1 MEKKQT
7 AKNQT
12 TKEQTSKE
20 QIIKKK
26 KVRKKKEADFTL
38 IVLTLALVIFGII
51 MVFSASYY
59 NSINEYGTPYHYLI
73 REIFW
78 AGLGTVLM
86 FVLSRIDYRYYKVI
100 AWPGII
106 ISAVLL
112 ALLFTPLGIT
122 RNYATRWLGI
132 GGFTLMP
139 AEIAK
144 IAIIIFVAYYFSSR
158 PKSINKMSTSLVPMF
173 GITILFGGLI
183 MLQPNMSTAMII
195 FGITMSMMLFAG
207 AKWRYFIGTIVAGG
221 VGAFILI
228 FSDPDGYRLKR
239 FTSFIDPFADPLGTG
254 YQVMQSLFAMGSGR
268 VFGVGIGKSIQKNL
282 HLPEAQNDF
291 ILAVIA
297 EELGFIGVMILL
309 ICYLVLIWKGY
320 EIAIN
325 AKDPFGTLVAA
336 GITTMLALQVILN
349 VLVVTSS
356 MPPTGVTLPFISYG
370 GNALILFMCSM
381 GILLNISKN
390 TNKQVN
396 GSEVLK

>member
-1 MEKKQT
+1 MKKNLLKT
-7 AKNQT
+7 
-12 TKEQTSKE
+12 
-20 QIIKKK
+20 IKKI
-26 KVRKKKEADFTL
+26 RKKKESDFTL
-38 IVLTLALVIFGII
+38 ILLTLGLVIFGII

-59 NSINEYGTPYHYLI
+59 NSINEYGTPFHYLT

-78 AGLGTVLM
+78 ALLGTGGML
-86 FVLSRIDYRYYKVI
+86 FFSQLDYRYFKLM

-106 ISAVLL
+106 GSAILL
-112 ALLFTPLGIT
+112 SLLFTPLGIT

-144 IAIIIFVAYYFSSR
+144 IAIIIFIAYYFSSK
-158 PKSINKMSTSLVPMF
+158 PKRIDQLSTSLVPMVA
-173 GITILFGGLI
+173 ISVLFGGLI

-207 AKWRYFIGTIVAGG
+207 AKWRYFFGTILAGG
-221 VGAFILI
+221 VGAAVLI
-228 FSDPDGYRLKR
+228 FADTDGYRLKR
-239 FTSFIDPFADPLGTG
+239 FTSFLDPFADPLGTG
-254 YQVMQSLFAMGSGR
+254 YQVMQSLFAMGSGQ
-268 VFGVGIGKSIQKNL
+268 VFGVGLGKSIQKNL

-297 EELGFIGVMILL
+297 EELGYIGVIILL
-309 ICYLVLIWKGY
+309 ACYLVLIWKGY

-325 AKDPFGTLVAA
+325 ARDSFGSLIAA
-336 GITTMLALQVILN
+336 GITTMIALQVILN

-370 GNALILFMCSM
+370 GNALLLFMCST

-390 TNKQVN
+390 AKR

>member
-1 MEKKQT
+1 M
-7 AKNQT
+7 
-12 TKEQTSKE
+12 
-20 QIIKKK
+20 KKK
-26 KVRKKKEADFTL
+26 KPAPRRIKRNKTEGDFLL
-38 IVLTLALVIFGII
+38 ILLTMILVIFGTI

-59 NSINEYGTPYHYLI
+59 NSINEFGNPYYYLI
-73 REIFW
+73 RSVFW
-78 AGLGTVLM
+78 AGLGTAMMMVI
-86 FVLSRIDYRYYKVI
+86 SRIDYRYYKAL
-100 AWPGII
+100 AWPGLIT
-106 ISAVLL
+106 SVVLL
-112 ALLFTPLGIT
+112 GLLFTPLGIT

-139 AEIAK
+139 AEVAK
-144 IAIIIFVAYYFSSR
+144 IAIIIFVAYYFSSKPR
-158 PKSINKMSTSLVPMF
+158 RIQQFTTSLVPMMA
-173 GITILFGGLI
+173 ISLVFGGLI

-195 FGITMSMMLFAG
+195 FGITMSMMVFAG
-207 AKWRYFIGTIVAGG
+207 VKWRYFFATIAAGAA
-221 VGAFILI
+221 GAFFLI

-239 FTSFIDPFADPLGTG
+239 FTSFMDPFADPLGTG

-297 EELGFIGVMILL
+297 EEFGFIGVILLL
-309 ICYLVLIWKGY
+309 ICYLVLIWKGF

-325 AKDPFGTLVAA
+325 ARDSFGALIAA

-356 MPPTGVTLPFISYG
+356 MPPTGVTLPFVSYG
-370 GNALILFMCSM
+370 GNALLLFMGSM

-390 TNKQVN
+390 GKKGPK
-396 GSEVLK
+396 GSEVPT

>member
-1 MEKKQT
+1 MKNKQT
-7 AKNQT
+7 
-12 TKEQTSKE
+12 
-20 QIIKKK
+20 IKKK
-26 KVRKKKEADFTL
+26 KVRKKNEADFTL
-38 IVLTLALVIFGII
+38 IILTIALVIFGII

-59 NSINEYGTPYHYLI
+59 NSINEYGSPYHYLI

-86 FVLSRIDYRYYKVI
+86 FALSKIDYRYYKAI
-100 AWPGII
+100 ALPGIVT
-106 ISAVLL
+106 SVVLL

-132 GGFTLMP
+132 GGFTVMP

-144 IAIIIFVAYYFSSR
+144 LAIIIFIAYYFSSK
-158 PKSINKMSTSLVPMF
+158 PKRINKMSTSLVPMF
-173 GITILFGGLI
+173 GITIIFGGLI
-183 MLQPNMSTAMII
+183 MLQPNMSTAMIV

-207 AKWRYFIGTIVAGG
+207 AKWRYFLGTMIAGAA
-221 VGAFILI
+221 GAFILI
-228 FSDPDGYRLKR
+228 FSDPDGYRLRR
-239 FTSFIDPFADPLGTG
+239 FTSFFDPFSDPLGTG
-254 YQVMQSLFAMGSGR
+254 YQVMQSLFAMGSGK

-291 ILAVIA
+291 ILAVIG
-297 EELGFIGVMILL
+297 EELGFVGVILLL

-320 EIAIN
+320 EIALN
-325 AKDPFGTLVAA
+325 AKDSFGTLLAA

-370 GNALILFMCSM
+370 GNALLLFMCSI

-390 TNKQVN
+390 TNKQIN
-396 GSEVLK
+396 GSEVL

>member
-1 MEKKQT
+1 MKIKQI
-7 AKNQT
+7 N
-12 TKEQTSKE
+12 
-20 QIIKKK
+20 KKK
-26 KVRKKKEADFTL
+26 KVHKKNYADFTL
-38 IVLTLALVIFGII
+38 IVLTIALVVFGII

-59 NSINEYGTPYHYLI
+59 NSINEYGSPYHYLL
-73 REIFW
+73 REIVW
-78 AGLGTVLM
+78 AGVGTFLM
-86 FVLSRIDYRYYKVI
+86 FVISKTDYRYYKAI

-106 ISAVLL
+106 TSVVLL

-132 GGFTLMP
+132 GGLTVMP

-144 IAIIIFVAYYFSSR
+144 LAIIIFIAYYFSSR
-158 PKSINKMSTSLVPMF
+158 PKSINNISTSLAPML
-173 GITILFGGLI
+173 GIIIIFDGLI

-195 FGITMSMMLFAG
+195 FGITMSMMFFAG
-207 AKWRYFIGTIVAGG
+207 AKWRYFWGILIAGG
-221 VGAFILI
+221 AGALI
-228 FSDPDGYRLKR
+228 FIFFDPDGYRLRR
-239 FTSFIDPFADPLGTG
+239 FTSFFDPFSDPLGTG
-254 YQVMQSLFAMGSGR
+254 YQVMQSLFAMGSGQ

-291 ILAVIA
+291 ILAVIG
-297 EELGFIGVMILL
+297 EELGYAGVIALL

-325 AKDPFGTLVAA
+325 AKDSFGMLLAA
-336 GITTMLALQVILN
+336 GITTMIAIQVILN

-370 GNALILFMCSM
+370 GNALLLFMCSI

-390 TNKQVN
+390 ANKKVN
-396 GSEVLK
+396 GGEILK

>member
-1 MEKKQT
+1 MKKKLIKT
-7 AKNQT
+7 MK
-12 TKEQTSKE
+12 K
-20 QIIKKK
+20 IRIKK
-26 KVRKKKEADFTL
+26 ESDFTL
-38 IVLTLALVIFGII
+38 IILTLALVIFGVI

-59 NSINEYGTPYHYLI
+59 NSINEYGNPYSYLI
-73 REIFW
+73 KEIFW
-78 AGLGTVLM
+78 AGLGTVCMLGI
-86 FVLSRIDYRYYKVI
+86 SRIDYRYYKLI

-106 ISAVLL
+106 ISVILL

-158 PKSINKMSTSLVPMF
+158 PKRINHITTSLVPMV
-173 GITILFGGLI
+173 GISILFGGLI

-207 AKWRYFIGTIVAGG
+207 AKWSYFFGTIMAGAGG
-221 VGAFILI
+221 AVILI
-228 FSDPDGYRLKR
+228 FADPDGYRLKR
-239 FTSFIDPFADPLGTG
+239 FTSFLDPFADPLGTG
-254 YQVMQSLFAMGSGR
+254 YQVMQSLFAMGSGQ
-268 VFGVGIGKSIQKNL
+268 VFGVGLGKSIQKNL

-309 ICYLVLIWKGY
+309 ACYLVLIWKGY

-325 AKDPFGTLVAA
+325 ARDPFGSLVAS
-336 GITTMLALQVILN
+336 GITTMIALQVILN

-370 GNALILFMCSM
+370 GNALLLFMCSM
-381 GILLNISKN
+381 GILLNISRN
-390 TNKQVN
+390 ANREDR